1 MLNRDEFLYKILELS
16 EQNKCTPRTSIYTL
30 IKNEVQKNDFKI
42 NVRGSSLISFESN
55 SLDFAIKQ
63 FLKVNYGSNQNTI
76 IGNGVHE
83 GADFGYKFYLENSK
97 YPKRR
102 LMFKKVIEKVKKDY
116 KYIQPD
122 LRESYSLRTLTF
134 DALRYFNVYWKEVM
148 QKTIPIASEMPL
160 FIEVPKEMLLNQ
172 ENFGKI
178 RLTGTLDR
186 IIENSNGELI
196 LSDTKTS
203 AKRITAGISHSKEL
217 AKKLEEQQSLI
228 NENLGLEKEISNAK
242 KINKKIEDNRI
253 DLNQTHTDLSL
264 IVFSNLFI
272 HKKSLEE
279 ENTKDKL
286 NEVKIKKLT
295 SQIEESKELIKKYK
309 LIDPSQLID
318 RNEKVTSFKRS
329 QAKLDKTIK
338 FNSENIYIPIEELE
352 KKVEVNKEKLDSIS
366 LEIEP
371 MKKEYRIACAKGEI
385 LAAKKQ
391 YGLQLAFY
399 AIMYMIITKKKITK
413 LRVEVIVKNKN
424 PYTQIIEWDLD
435 EYLMQCAWEKIS
447 TVVAAVEAVMN
458 GTDPQILFREN
469 DISYIGSETNEL
481 LNEMD
486 MILMGSV

>member
-1 MLNRDEFLYKILELS
+1 
-16 EQNKCTPRTSIYTL
+16 
-30 IKNEVQKNDFKI
+30 
-42 NVRGSSLISFESN
+42 
-55 SLDFAIKQ
+55 
-63 FLKVNYGSNQNTI
+63 
-76 IGNGVHE
+76 
-83 GADFGYKFYLENSK
+83 
-97 YPKRR
+97 
-102 LMFKKVIEKVKKDY
+102 
-116 KYIQPD
+116 
-122 LRESYSLRTLTF
+122 
-134 DALRYFNVYWKEVM
+134 
-148 QKTIPIASEMPL
+148 
-160 FIEVPKEMLLNQ
+160 
-172 ENFGKI
+172 
-178 RLTGTLDR
+178 
-186 IIENSNGELI
+186 
-196 LSDTKTS
+196 
-203 AKRITAGISHSKEL
+203 
-217 AKKLEEQQSLI
+217 
-228 NENLGLEKEISNAK
+228 
-242 KINKKIEDNRI
+242 
-253 DLNQTHTDLSL
+253 
-264 IVFSNLFI
+264 
-272 HKKSLEE
+272 
-279 ENTKDKL
+279 
-286 NEVKIKKLT
+286 
-295 SQIEESKELIKKYK
+295 LIKKYK